1 MKLKD
6 LEKVI
11 KPVYV
16 RLEQKGVAWYKSK
29 MFEGDSNDY
38 YRYVCINN
46 PDIKE
51 RKVYSVTAIN
61 NTLYITLW

>member
-11 KPVYV
+11 NPVYV
-16 RLEQKGVAWYKSK
+16 RLEQKGVAWYDSK
-29 MFEGDSNDY
+29 IFEGDNNDY
-38 YRYVCINN
+38 YRYTRIDN
-46 PDIKE
+46 PDVKE

>member
-11 KPVYV
+11 NPVYV
-16 RLEQKGVAWYKSK
+16 RLEQKGVAWYDSK
-29 MFEGDSNDY
+29 MFEGDSNDF
-38 YRYVCINN
+38 YRYIRIDN
-46 PDIKE
+46 PDVKE
-51 RKVYSVTAIN
+51 RKVCSVTAIN

>member
-1 MKLKD
+1 MKLRD

-11 KPVYV
+11 NPVYV
-16 RLEQKGVAWYKSK
+16 RLERKGVPWYKSK

-38 YRYVCINN
+38 YRYACINN
-46 PDIKE
+46 PDVKE